1 MTSDA
6 LEFTKKT
13 DIQLSI
19 TSSTKMELETLL
31 RRGRYGQVLAHSD
44 AHAFV
49 EAFAKDTFNGSQAA
63 PQVAKSSQAGGCE
76 AALPVGLAALNA
88 FLQVNVTGPVLESAQ
103 QVQELLAQL
112 EQSVN
117 APLSLRQA
125 CLKSLDIDGV
135 SVYPYIPH
143 IELFCLVR
151 WVFLVYFADV
161 SFSPLTSGAQD
172 KADADPAENNLAW
185 LRLRV
190 HVWHYKLLTEPN
202 PGPGSVFN
210 KMTQWSDL
218 PTLQEQIQQ
227 CLDETEQQISTTG
240 AAWSQQGR
248 VQFLVEKTNIYAM
261 LGLDVKAQA
270 ALDAASALDHFEYV
284 LSGAL
289 GKRTRFQEKSTSQ
302 LVILAKSSTV
312 AEPSASESAG
322 LGTPDAETTR
332 AEEMAE
338 TTVPQALP
346 LNNDTLLENID
357 FTDARKTT
365 GATTGQDAENS
376 QDQAT
381 SSSSDAIPA
390 SLRDLSP
397 DDQPQ
402 LSPLDQIILLS
413 VATLKD
419 AFSPADALT
428 LEEILPYATR
438 VLADKSTNWQ
448 IYSQALIVR
457 SRIELHRSRTVE
469 RGVLQMQAMV
479 DQVVVDTTARE
490 VTEVQSGVVT
500 EVTDDNDDENSIP
513 AIEVTAPGDHA
524 KQVNKQIDQP
534 TSFFPAAKP
543 SEQAPPQVRLRY
555 IHALATPPKWHL
567 ESELAFAWAGVGS
580 LISALEI
587 FKRLRLWAEVAL
599 CLASSSATDDENGRG
614 AGGEEKARGLL
625 RWQLFQASDPSLEPE
640 RGEDGTEVDVMS
652 LKASDFEG
660 PERNPPPANAPR
672 LFCILGE
679 IENKPKYY
687 DRAWELSKSRYS
699 RAQRSLGEHYLQQH
713 EWEKALDAYKK
724 AVSANRLNSQYWGR
738 LGDINLRLG
747 LFSEAAGAFSRAIG
761 AASDAAGGEDART
774 WSNLGSALYSLYTQT
789 MKERREEA
797 RRKKESADQDGAA
810 PPTPAAGTDEDEE
823 GDEETEAVEKVAV
836 TAKRDPARLLT
847 QSLAAFKRGA
857 TISHDNWR
865 IWDNVVTLASR
876 VRPPVVSDI
885 TLAMRNILAVRNTED
900 AIDIDVVRLL
910 LNETVLVKP
919 KPAGGVPARGSQEKA
934 VCDLVEN
941 IFVPLITKR
950 SELWE
955 LVARERVWRGDY
967 AGAIDAAEKGWR
979 AAVGGANT
987 GALGSTMAVTKPG
1000 EASED
1005 EKRNWLE
1012 NAEAWDDVVARTDE
1026 LVSILENYGPD
1037 AATVGSR
1044 WKMKARSALRSVMGK
1059 GKERWE
1065 GSAGWTTLENLLEG
1079 LK

>member
-1 MTSDA
+1 
-6 LEFTKKT
+6 
-13 DIQLSI
+13 
-19 TSSTKMELETLL
+19 
-31 RRGRYGQVLAHSD
+31 
-44 AHAFV
+44 
-49 EAFAKDTFNGSQAA
+49 
-63 PQVAKSSQAGGCE
+63 
-76 AALPVGLAALNA
+76 
-88 FLQVNVTGPVLESAQ
+88 
-103 QVQELLAQL
+103 
-112 EQSVN
+112 
-117 APLSLRQA
+117 
-125 CLKSLDIDGV
+125 
-135 SVYPYIPH
+135 
-143 IELFCLVR
+143 
-151 WVFLVYFADV
+151 
-161 SFSPLTSGAQD
+161 
-172 KADADPAENNLAW
+172 
-185 LRLRV
+185 
-190 HVWHYKLLTEPN
+190 
-202 PGPGSVFN
+202 
-210 KMTQWSDL
+210 MTQWNDL
-218 PTLQEQIQQ
+218 PTLQEQIQR
-227 CLDETEQQISTTG
+227 CLDETEQQINTKGT
-240 AAWSQQGR
+240 AYRQQDQ
-248 VQFLVEKTNIYAM
+248 VQFLIEKTTIYAM
-261 LGLDVKAQA
+261 IGLDAKAQA
-270 ALDAASALDHFEYV
+270 ALDAASTLDHFEYV

-289 GKRTRFQEKSTSQ
+289 GKRTRFQETSTSQ
-302 LVILAKSSTV
+302 LVILAKSTIVSESSMSQSNGPGISGTV
-312 AEPSASESAG
+312 ADG
-322 LGTPDAETTR
+322 AED
-332 AEEMAE
+332 MAVAA
-338 TTVPQALP
+338 VPQALP

-357 FTDARKTT
+357 FTDARMALSKT
-365 GATTGQDAENS
+365 AEEDVDNA
-376 QDQAT
+376 QDQAP
-381 SSSSDAIPA
+381 SPVNAIPA

-428 LEEILPYATR
+428 LEEILPYASR

-479 DQVVVDTTARE
+479 DQVVVDTTAAE
-490 VTEVQSGVVT
+490 VTGVTDATKTQTGVVT
-500 EVTDDNDDENSIP
+500 EITDDDDGGNAIP
-513 AIEVTAPGDHA
+513 AIKVTAPGEA
-524 KQVNKQIDQP
+524 KEVDKQADLP
-534 TSFFPAAKP
+534 TSFFPAPKP
-543 SEQAPPQVRLRY
+543 SEKAPPQIRLRY

-567 ESELAFAWAGVGS
+567 EAELAFAWASVGS

-599 CLASSSATDDENGRG
+599 CLASSSAIDDGNGRG
-614 AGGEEKARGLL
+614 TGGEQKARGLL
-625 RWQLFQASDPSLEPE
+625 RWKLFQASDPSLEPGS
-640 RGEDGTEVDVMS
+640 GEDGAELDVMS
-652 LKASDFEG
+652 LNGSDFDG
-660 PERNPPPANAPR
+660 PERDPPPANAPR

-679 IENKPKYY
+679 IENEPKYY
-687 DRAWELSKSRYS
+687 ERAWDLSNGRYS
-699 RAQRSLGEHYLQQH
+699 RAQHSLGEHYLQLQ

-724 AVSANRLNSQYWGR
+724 AVSANRLNSQYWSR

-747 LFSEAAGAFSRAIG
+747 LFSEAAEAFSRAIG

-789 MKERREEA
+789 MKERRDETT
-797 RRKKESADQDGAA
+797 RKKESADQDDAA
-810 PPTPAAGTDEDEE
+810 PPFSAADDSDVEDGNNEP
-823 GDEETEAVEKVAV
+823 EAAENAAAM
-836 TAKRDPARLLT
+836 AKRDPAKLLT

-885 TLAMRNILAVRNTED
+885 TLAMRNILTVRSTEE
-900 AIDIDVVRLL
+900 AIDIGVVRLL
-910 LNETVLVKP
+910 LNESVLSKP
-919 KPAGGVPARGSQEKA
+919 KPVGGVPPRGSQEKA

-941 IFVPLITKR
+941 IFVPMITKR

-979 AAVGGANT
+979 AAVGGANS
-987 GALGSTMAVTKPG
+987 GALGSTMTETKPG
-1000 EASED
+1000 EVSDE

-1012 NAEAWDDVVARTDE
+1012 NSDAWDNVVARTDE

-1065 GSAGWTTLENLLEG
+1065 GSDGWKTLENLLEG

>member
-1 MTSDA
+1 M
-6 LEFTKKT
+6 
-13 DIQLSI
+13 
-19 TSSTKMELETLL
+19 STAHSTNMQPEALL
-31 RRGRYGQVLAHSD
+31 RWGRYGQVLTHRDSRG
-44 AHAFV
+44 FI
-49 EAFAKDTFNGSQAA
+49 EAFAKDTLHGSHASSQAA
-63 PQVAKSSQAGGCE
+63 NDSQASSRD
-76 AALPVGLAALNA
+76 AALSVGLAALNA
-88 FLQVNVTGPVLESAQ
+88 FLQINVTGPVLESAQ
-103 QVQELLAQL
+103 QVQELFAQF
-112 EQSVN
+112 EQPKGT
-117 APLSLRQA
+117 PLTLRRA

-135 SVYPYIPH
+135 AVYPYIPH
-143 IELFCLVR
+143 IELFCLAR
-151 WVFLVYFADV
+151 WVFLVYLADV
-161 SFSPLTSGAQD
+161 SLSPRTFDGQD
-172 KADADPAENNLAW
+172 KTDTDPAEYNLAW
-185 LRLRV
+185 LRLRI

-218 PTLQEQIQQ
+218 PTLQEQIQKY
-227 CLDETEQQISTTG
+227 LDETEKQISVID
-240 AAWSQQGR
+240 AVWSQQDR

-261 LGLDVKAQA
+261 LGLDIKAQE
-270 ALDAASALDHFEYV
+270 ALDAASTLDHFEYV

-289 GKRTRFQEKSTSQ
+289 GKRTKFQEKSTSQ
-302 LVILAKSSTV
+302 LVILAKSASV
-312 AEPSASESAG
+312 PERSASESEG
-322 LGTPDAETTR
+322 PGTSDTVAANKETAET
-332 AEEMAE
+332 AA
-338 TTVPQALP
+338 PQALP

-365 GATTGQDAENS
+365 TTDAGQDMETHKGWAK
-376 QDQAT
+376 
-381 SSSSDAIPA
+381 SSSGLIPA

-479 DQVVVDTTARE
+479 DQVVVDSTASE
-490 VTEVQSGVVT
+490 VIEAQSGL
-500 EVTDDNDDENSIP
+500 VTDVTDEVEDGGSIP
-513 AIEVTAPGDHA
+513 AIEVTGPGD
-524 KQVNKQIDQP
+524 QDKQIDKQVDQP
-534 TSFFPAAKP
+534 ASFFPAAKQ

-640 RGEDGTEVDVMS
+640 SGEDGSEVDIMS

-660 PERNPPPANAPR
+660 PERDPPPTNAPR

-679 IENKPKYY
+679 IENEPKYY
-687 DRAWELSKSRYS
+687 DRAWELSKGRYS

-724 AVSANRLNSQYWGR
+724 AVSANRLNSQYWSR

-747 LFSEAAGAFSRAIG
+747 LFSEAAEAFSRAIG

-797 RRKKESADQDGAA
+797 RRMKESADQDDAAA
-810 PPTPAAGTDEDEE
+810 PTPVAGADEDEVE
-823 GDEETEAVEKVAV
+823 DEEPGAVEKVAA

-885 TLAMRNILAVRNTED
+885 TLAMRNILAVRHTED
-900 AIDIDVVRLL
+900 AIDVDVVRLL
-910 LNETVLVKP
+910 LNESVLIKP

-934 VCDLVEN
+934 VCDLIEN
-941 IFVPLITKR
+941 IFVPLITMR

-1000 EASED
+1000 QVSDD

-1012 NAEAWDDVVARTDE
+1012 NADAWDNVVARTDE

-1037 AATVGSR
+1037 APTVGSR
-1044 WKMKARSALRSVMGK
+1044 WKMKGRSALRSVMGK

-1065 GSAGWTTLENLLEG
+1065 GSAGWATLESLLEG

>member
-1 MTSDA
+1 MAT
-6 LEFTKKT
+6 
-13 DIQLSI
+13 I
-19 TSSTKMELETLL
+19 MELEALL
-31 RRGRYGQVLAHSD
+31 RRGRYGQVLTHNNAR
-44 AHAFV
+44 ATV
-49 EAFAKDTFNGSQAA
+49 EAFVKDVLNGNQAQSQAA
-63 PQVAKSSQAGGCE
+63 TSSQKDSRQ
-76 AALPVGLAALNA
+76 AASAVGLAAFNA

-112 EQSVN
+112 EQSES
-117 APLSLRQA
+117 ATLSLRRA
-125 CLKSLDIDGV
+125 CLKSLNIDGV

-143 IELFCLVR
+143 IELFCLAR
-151 WVFLVYFADV
+151 WVFLVYFAND
-161 SFSPLTSGAQD
+161 SFSPLASDAQSKSATD
-172 KADADPAENNLAW
+172 LAENSLSW
-185 LRLRV
+185 LRLRI

-218 PTLQEQIQQ
+218 PTLQEQIQN
-227 CLDETEQQISTTG
+227 CLDETEQQINATDAT
-240 AAWSQQGR
+240 WSQQDR

-261 LGLDVKAQA
+261 LGLDIKAQA
-270 ALDAASALDHFEYV
+270 TLDAASALDHFEYV

-302 LVILAKSSTV
+302 LVILAKSATESKS
-312 AEPSASESAG
+312 SASEPTGPGASDSEAAG
-322 LGTPDAETTR
+322 AEKAAETS
-332 AEEMAE
+332 
-338 TTVPQALP
+338 VPQALP

-357 FTDARKTT
+357 FTDARKTVT
-365 GATTGQDAENS
+365 AIAGQETKISEEEPA
-376 QDQAT
+376 A
-381 SSSSDAIPA
+381 SSFDFIPA
-390 SLRDLSP
+390 SLRDISP

-479 DQVVVDTTARE
+479 DQVVVDTTAPE
-490 VTEVQSGVVT
+490 VTELQSGVVT
-500 EVTDDNDDENSIP
+500 DVTDEEESSVP
-513 AIEVTAPGDHA
+513 AIEVTAPGEQA
-524 KQVNKQIDQP
+524 KQIDKPVDQP

-567 ESELAFAWAGVGS
+567 EAELAFAWAGVGS

-599 CLASSSATDDENGRG
+599 CLASSSATDDETGRN

-640 RGEDGTEVDVMS
+640 SGEDGAELNVMS
-652 LKASDFEG
+652 LKGSDFEG
-660 PERNPPPANAPR
+660 PERDPPPANAPR

-679 IENKPKYY
+679 IENEPKYY
-687 DRAWELSKSRYS
+687 DRAWELSKGRYS
-699 RAQRSLGEHYLQQH
+699 RAQRSLGEHYLQQQ

-724 AVSANRLNSQYWGR
+724 AVSANRLNSQYWSR

-747 LFSEAAGAFSRAIG
+747 LFSEAAEAFSRAIG

-789 MKERREEA
+789 LKESREEA
-797 RRKKESADQDGAA
+797 KREKESAENDDAA
-810 PPTPAAGTDEDEE
+810 TPAQATGLDEDEE
-823 GDEETEAVEKVAV
+823 GDEEPGAVEKVSV
-836 TAKRDPARLLT
+836 TAKKDPARLLT

-900 AIDIDVVRLL
+900 AIDIGVVRLL
-910 LNETVLVKP
+910 LNESVLVKP
-919 KPAGGVPARGSQEKA
+919 KPANGVPARGSQEKA
-934 VCDLVEN
+934 VCDLIEN

-987 GALGSTMAVTKPG
+987 GALGSTMAVSKPG
-1000 EASED
+1000 EVSED

-1012 NAEAWDDVVARTDE
+1012 NAEAWDNVVERTDE
-1026 LVSILENYGPD
+1026 LVSILENYGPE
-1037 AATVGSR
+1037 AATIGSR

>member
-1 MTSDA
+1 
-6 LEFTKKT
+6 
-13 DIQLSI
+13 
-19 TSSTKMELETLL
+19 MELEALL
-31 RRGRYGQVLAHSD
+31 RRGRYGQVLTHSD
-44 AHAFV
+44 AHATV
-49 EAFAKDTFNGSQAA
+49 EAFVKDILSGSQI
-63 PQVAKSSQAGGCE
+63 QSQTATSDQE
-76 AALPVGLAALNA
+76 DSRQAALAVSLAAFNA
-88 FLQVNVTGPVLESAQ
+88 FLQVNVTGPVLESSQ

-112 EQSVN
+112 EQPES
-117 APLSLRQA
+117 ASSSLRRA

-143 IELFCLVR
+143 IELFCLAR
-151 WVFLVYFADV
+151 WVFLSYFANGNY
-161 SFSPLTSGAQD
+161 SPLASPDAQAKTD
-172 KADADPAENNLAW
+172 TDPAENSLSW
-185 LRLRV
+185 LQLRI

-218 PTLQEQIQQ
+218 PTLQEQIQK
-227 CLDETEQQISTTG
+227 CLDETEQQINATD
-240 AAWSQQGR
+240 AAWSQQNR

-261 LGLDVKAQA
+261 LGLDIKAQA

-302 LVILAKSSTV
+302 LVILAKSATDLKST
-312 AEPSASESAG
+312 ASESTG
-322 LGTPDAETTR
+322 PVPG
-332 AEEMAE
+332 AEETAAIS
-338 TTVPQALP
+338 VPQALP
-346 LNNDTLLENID
+346 LNNDTLLESID
-357 FTDARKTT
+357 FTDARKMTT
-365 GATTGQDAENS
+365 ENAVQDAANS
-376 QDQAT
+376 QEQAA

-390 SLRDLSP
+390 SLRDISP

-479 DQVVVDTTARE
+479 DQVVVDTTAPE
-490 VTEVQSGVVT
+490 VTELQSGVVT
-500 EVTDDNDDENSIP
+500 DVTDEDESSVP
-513 AIEVTAPGDHA
+513 AIEVTAPGEHE
-524 KQVNKQIDQP
+524 KQVDKAVDQP

-567 ESELAFAWAGVGS
+567 EAELAFAWAGVGS

-599 CLASSSATDDENGRG
+599 CLASSSATDDETGRNS
-614 AGGEEKARGLL
+614 GGEEKARGLL

-640 RGEDGTEVDVMS
+640 SGEDGAELNVMS
-652 LKASDFEG
+652 LKGSDFEG
-660 PERNPPPANAPR
+660 PERDSPPANAPR

-679 IENKPKYY
+679 IENEPKHY
-687 DRAWELSKSRYS
+687 DRAWDLSKGRYS
-699 RAQRSLGEHYLQQH
+699 RAQRSLGEHYLQQQ

-724 AVSANRLNSQYWGR
+724 AVLANRLNSQYWSR

-747 LFSEAAGAFSRAIG
+747 LFSEAAEAFSRAIG

-797 RRKKESADQDGAA
+797 RRKKESAENDEEA
-810 PPTPAAGTDEDEE
+810 PTTQVAGLDEDEE
-823 GDEETEAVEKVAV
+823 GDEEPGAVEKVSV

-910 LNETVLVKP
+910 LNESVLVKP
-919 KPAGGVPARGSQEKA
+919 KPTDGVPARGSQEKA

-987 GALGSTMAVTKPG
+987 GALGSTMAVSKPG

-1012 NAEAWDDVVARTDE
+1012 NADAWDNVVERTDE
-1026 LVSILENYGPD
+1026 LVSILENYGPE
-1037 AATVGSR
+1037 AATIGSR

-1065 GSAGWTTLENLLEG
+1065 GSAGWMTLENLLEG